1 MFLSPLDAICKLSLL
16 MELVSLRS
24 SYASGFVLA
33 ATLVFVPVILAEA
46 GLSFESLHFIQAAK
60 NVISYIQFFANALT
74 QQQLSRCKKYRCTLG
89 LLCWTSIRN
98 HSHYNDNIH
107 NQNQLV

>member
-1 MFLSPLDAICKLSLL
+1 MFLSSLDAICKLSLL

-60 NVISYIQFFANALT
+60 NVISYIHFFANALT
-74 QQQLSRCKKYRCTLG
+74 QQQLSRCKKYR
-89 LLCWTSIRN
+89 
-98 HSHYNDNIH
+98 
-107 NQNQLV
+107 